1 MVYARVKKN
10 HKIGGVQ
17 LSVLV
22 SKKVLGEVRN
32 SRPRV
37 RGTERERPRGRG
49 EDGITRRWE
58 AEGIL

>member
-32 SRPRV
+32 GDLKKRTLRRARKERV
-37 RGTERERPRGRG
+37 GGG
-49 EDGITRRWE
+49 KG
-58 AEGIL
+58 